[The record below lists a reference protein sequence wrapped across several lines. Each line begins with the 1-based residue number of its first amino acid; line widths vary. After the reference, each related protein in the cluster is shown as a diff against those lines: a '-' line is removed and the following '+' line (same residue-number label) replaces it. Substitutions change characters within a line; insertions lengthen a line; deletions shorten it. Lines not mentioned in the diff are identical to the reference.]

1 MNPYL
6 RIALM
11 IVINLI
17 SFKLAGF
24 WFGILATAIVIYR
37 ILNIIGI
44 LKSPS
49 LYRGPFYE
57 GVAFT
62 KDYTGSYSQK
72 EDAFKD
78 AYNLINLFKLEDF
91 VPIGI
96 YFDSPGKVE
105 ESKLRCSIG
114 IYKKNVGFP
123 EKLPEEFERYCE
135 QNGYNKSELP
145 NATSIY
151 CSWDYFNLFNLK
163 LGIKKFHDAMK
174 ESLQSYSFK
183 RSFNIN
189 ESKLKATIHLLGKDC
204 IEFFVPILNGDKFV
218 VFKKDK

>member
-96 YFDSPGKVE
+96 YFDSSGKVE

-123 EKLPEEFERYCE
+123 EKLPERGISLRGKLFLL
-135 QNGYNKSELP
+135 ELFVLVHAADQHGLTAVP
-145 NATSIY
+145 RRLRLGKNLCHAFRGNALLNDL
-151 CSWDYFNLFNLK
+151 CRFVD
-163 LGIKKFHDAMK
+163 
-174 ESLQSYSFK
+174 SY
-183 RSFNIN
+183 
-189 ESKLKATIHLLGKDC
+189 ATLLGHKG
-204 IEFFVPILNGDKFV
+204 NQV
-218 VFKKDK
+218 VLRAYLARFICRL